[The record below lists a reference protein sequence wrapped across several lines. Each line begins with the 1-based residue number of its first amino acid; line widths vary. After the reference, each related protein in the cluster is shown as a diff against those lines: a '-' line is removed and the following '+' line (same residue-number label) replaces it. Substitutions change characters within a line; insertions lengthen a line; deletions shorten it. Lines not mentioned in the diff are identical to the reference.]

1 MTIPPLVYVIYAGIG
16 YVRNWQFGPGFNFP
30 YFFLNWGHPIGVL
43 GFSRQFPFMGTI
55 WWILFLLVFLL
66 AVGRL
71 YLSIVMKA
79 KKREGIHEQ

>member
-1 MTIPPLVYVIYAGIG
+1 M
-16 YVRNWQFGPGFNFP
+16 
-30 YFFLNWGHPIGVL
+30 L

-79 KKREGIHEQ
+79 KEKEGSHEQ